1 MSHTPPPLDLQ
12 LADELNRQIGVHL
25 MRLRLEQKRS
35 AYELAVPGLL
45 SDQSILNIESG
56 LINPGLRTVALYCQ
70 RLGTTLQAVI
80 VLVVVV

>member
-1 MSHTPPPLDLQ
+1 MSNKPPALNLE
-12 LADELNRQIGVHL
+12 LADALNRQVGARL

-56 LINPGLRTVALYCQ
+56 LINPGLKTVALYCQ
-70 RLGTTLQAVI
+70 RLGTTLQAVMMNR
-80 VLVVVV
+80 